1 MKGYTA
7 MKNLWTYSTNRGCK
21 YHNQKTIIDGI
32 EFDSKKEANRYLEL
46 KLLQKA
52 NKISNLR
59 IQVPFVLI
67 EKSNYGRAIK
77 YIADFVYYDNDAK
90 NDVIEDTKGYRT
102 DVYKLKKRLLA
113 ERYNIEIHEL

>member
-1 MKGYTA
+1 
-7 MKNLWTYSTNRGCK
+7 MKNLWKYSTKTTSK
-21 YHNQKTIIDGI
+21 YHNKKTIIDGI

-59 IQVPFVLI
+59 LQVPFVLI
-67 EKSNYGRAIK
+67 EKSNYGRTIK

-113 ERYNIEIHEL
+113 ERYNIDIHEL